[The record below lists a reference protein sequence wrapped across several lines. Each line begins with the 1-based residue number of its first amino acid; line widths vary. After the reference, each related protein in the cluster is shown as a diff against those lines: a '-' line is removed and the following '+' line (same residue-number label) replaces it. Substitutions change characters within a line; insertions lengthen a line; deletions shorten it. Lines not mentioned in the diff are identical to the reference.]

1 MSQRSIKVA
10 RFLKKELAGLINQKL
25 KDPRIGFVTITR
37 VELSPDLKLA
47 RVYYSLLGEA
57 KEKKSTEIALS
68 RAKGVLKK
76 HMASHLNMRFTPDIE
91 FIFDDSIEYNLHL
104 EEIFKKIKEDQ

>member
-57 KEKKSTEIALS
+57 KEKKSTETL
-68 RAKGVLKK
+68 
-76 HMASHLNMRFTPDIE
+76 
-91 FIFDDSIEYNLHL
+91 
-104 EEIFKKIKEDQ
+104 